1 MGDITFSTYLIYTA
15 LMLAMVLPFWG
26 FNKFE
31 TQKLDKRYWITAG
44 ILIGVYSL
52 VIGLRYNVGKDYPA
66 YLAWFKQ
73 YQTVGYYP
81 VENSDFG
88 FVWLNK
94 ALILAHA
101 HFSFLFITIAFLQIF
116 FMFKSLNY
124 FKFLTSWYIFFFF
137 TLIIMFNSMN
147 LMRQTISYFIF
158 FYTILLFLDKKYL
171 WMFLYLFLAVSIHKS
186 ILLFVW
192 VYPFLKYDLYKNRWV
207 QLGVLFSAFVIGS
220 HFLEAFSS
228 SVSRI
233 TDMMG
238 YQDYTSKVDKLTK
251 VSKSFEGGSGLAKY
265 IFLVLDVFII
275 VNGNK
280 LKQRFSNYYVVPFY
294 NLYFTGA
301 VMESLV
307 SSNYIFL
314 RAIYFLLDFR
324 ILILSFLCFNYTEEK
339 KPLSYVSLFVILLL
353 SLAFFY
359 NSIDTSV
366 ANCAPF
372 NFVFE

>member
-1 MGDITFSTYLIYTA
+1 
-15 LMLAMVLPFWG
+15 MLTMVLPFWG
-26 FNKFE
+26 FSNYKS
-31 TQKLDKRYWITAG
+31 QLLNKRYWITAG
-44 ILIGVYSL
+44 ILIGVYSII
-52 VIGLRYNVGKDYPA
+52 VGLRYNVGKDYSA
-66 YLAWFKQ
+66 YLDWFKQ
-73 YQTVGYYP
+73 YQAVGYYP

-88 FVWLNK
+88 FVWINK
-94 ALILAHA
+94 LLIVTHA
-101 HFSFLFITIAFLQIF
+101 HFSLLFIIIAFLQIF
-116 FMFKSLNY
+116 FLFKSLDY

-192 VYPFLKYDLYKNRWV
+192 VYPFLKYDFYKNRYV
-207 QLGVLFSAFVIGS
+207 QLGILFSAFIIGS
-220 HFLEAFSS
+220 HFLEVFAS

-251 VSKSFEGGSGLAKY
+251 ASKGFEGGSGLAKY
-265 IFLVLDVFII
+265 LFLLLDVFII
-275 VNGNK
+275 VNSTK
-280 LKQRFSNYYVVPFY
+280 LKQRFSNYHIVPFY

-301 VMESLV
+301 IMESLV

-324 ILILSFLCFNYTEEK
+324 ILILSFLCFYYTEDK
-339 KPLSYVSLFVILLL
+339 KPLNVVSLSLIVLL
-353 SLAFFY
+353 SLAFFF
-359 NSIDTSV
+359 NSIDTAV
-366 ANCAPF
+366 AGCAPF